1 VYLQSTHAGII
12 PAWVLIGRVRGGSV
26 LHKNYLRGFV
36 WGIIAAAI
44 LAMITFPFN
53 RQGVQSFW
61 LELFAGGAEFKQVAQ
76 RGFLQYLLIYELDA
90 LKIIGMV
97 LLVFAVGDLIVKVF
111 GWTRKK

>member
-1 VYLQSTHAGII
+1 LC
-12 PAWVLIGRVRGGSV
+12 R
-26 LHKNYLRGFV
+26 NYLRGFV

-61 LELFAGGAEFKQVAQ
+61 LELFASGAEFKQAAQ

-97 LLVFAVGDLIVKVF
+97 QLVFAVGDLIVKVF
-111 GWTRKK
+111 GRARKK